1 MNKNIDIKEQS
12 LVLKNSIIELM
23 GNMKLFTVTSY
34 PKAGLPKPSNDFILS
49 AELLTKGDFN
59 LAVCG
64 KVKNGKSSLINALI
78 GKNILPVC
86 NDVAT
91 SRVFKISN
99 ADEDSFFVVYS
110 NGDKKEITVDELARY
125 GSQAEINKVGDVATN
140 KTIAYIQVNTKIDFL
155 PEGVSLIDTPGIG
168 STYPQHTAITK
179 QYLKNSDAALFVM
192 NPSPLDKVE
201 IKFLKEVAEITPSII
216 FVTTKTDQYGNEVV
230 DETMKRNK
238 SLISEAV
245 GEKLVLGLY
254 MLKMSSHL
262 LMNAAQASDEA
273 TSNFNYEISGYADVK
288 DAIQNICFLTLGY
301 YRVGIAYNN
310 AVEYYQTILKSLQ
323 NRKEASIETA
333 TKYEQLIS
341 QYDNANREF
350 SEKMGDNKKN
360 EVLRKIETILRT
372 MEMDFNRIFTTSGE
386 ISEKYTQ
393 EIRNLSSEEIALYG
407 EDLGE
412 RIVNDVKKSWDR
424 LTNLVCEKIS
434 SLLIQYNDE
443 CKLSI
448 TDSVKISVSGS
459 GVGDPQIQNVDLRD
473 RVGRMRTEM
482 FMGTAVTGALGTLIG
497 GAYYFLPTMVAPA
510 LPVLAPV
517 MVVLGVGA
525 VLWGAISG
533 NNKARLQNLQRN
545 KEQLSRY
552 VQDSM
557 ANCRNQL
564 VETSLANDKYQSL
577 YQGFISAIREQATT
591 SMSATYE
598 KYKSELDAMKA
609 TIVQSKQNPEYIRA
623 IEELVT
629 RWSGY
634 KNELNNIHTLLKS
647 IK

>member
-1 MNKNIDIKEQS
+1 MNKDIKEQS
-12 LVLKNSIIELM
+12 LALKNCIIKLM
-23 GNMKLFTVTSY
+23 GNMKLFTVKY

-49 AELLTKGDFN
+49 EELLTKGDFN

-110 NGDKKEITVDELARY
+110 NGDKKEITVDELVLY
-125 GSQAEINKVGDVATN
+125 GSQAEIDNVGEVATN
-140 KTIAYIQVNTKIDFL
+140 ETIAYIQVNTKIDFL

-192 NPSPLDKVE
+192 NPSPLENVE
-201 IKFLKEVAEITPSII
+201 IDFLKEVAEITPSII
-216 FVTTKTDQYGNEVV
+216 FVTTKTDLCGNQVV
-230 DETMKRNK
+230 EDTMIRNK
-238 SLISEAV
+238 SLISKAV

-254 MLKMSSHL
+254 MLKMSSSL
-262 LMNAAQASDEA
+262 LMNAAQASDEI

-323 NRKEASIETA
+323 NRKEASIEAA

-341 QYDNANREF
+341 QYDKANKEF
-350 SEKMGDNKKN
+350 SDKMGEHKKK
-360 EVLRKIETILRT
+360 ELSIKMEAILKT
-372 MEMDFNRIFTTSGE
+372 MEVDFNQIFSQKGE
-386 ISEKYTQ
+386 ISEKYAQ
-393 EIRNLSSEEIALYG
+393 EIESLSSEEITLYG

-412 RIVNDVKKSWDR
+412 RVVDDVKKSWDG
-424 LTNLVCEKIS
+424 LTKLVCEKVS
-434 SLLIQYNDE
+434 ALLAQYNDD

-448 TDSVKISVSGS
+448 IDSVKISVSGN
-459 GVGDPQIQNVDLRD
+459 GAGDPQIQNVDIRD
-473 RVGRMRTEM
+473 RVGKMRTEM

-497 GAYYFLPTMVAPA
+497 GAYYFLPTIVAPA

-533 NNKARLQNLQRN
+533 NNKAKQEKLQKN
-545 KEQLSRY
+545 KTQLLKY

-557 ANCRNQL
+557 ANCRKQL
-564 VETSLANDKYQSL
+564 VETSLANNQYQSL
-577 YQGFISAIREQATT
+577 YQGFILAIREQATT

-609 TIVQSKQNPEYIRA
+609 TIVQSKQNPDYIKA

-629 RWSGY
+629 KWSVY
-634 KNELNNIHTLLKS
+634 KIELNNIRTLLES

>member
-1 MNKNIDIKEQS
+1 MDENIKEQAMA
-12 LVLKNSIIELM
+12 LKSKIIKLM
-23 GNMKLFTVTSY
+23 GNMKSFTVKY

-49 AELLTKGDFN
+49 EELLTKGDFN

-91 SRVFKISN
+91 SRAFKISN
-99 ADEDSFFVVYS
+99 ANEDSFFVVYS
-110 NGDKKEITVDELARY
+110 NGDKKAITVEELAQY
-125 GSQAEINKVGDVATN
+125 GSQAEIDNVGEIATN
-140 KTIAYIQVNTKIDFL
+140 ETIAYIQVNTKVDFL

-168 STYPQHTAITK
+168 STYPQHTNITK
-179 QYLKNSDAALFVM
+179 QYLRNSDAALFVM
-192 NPSPLDKVE
+192 NPSPLEDIE
-201 IKFLKEVAEITPSII
+201 INFLKEVAEITPSII
-216 FVTTKTDQYGNEVV
+216 FVTTKTDLCGNQVV
-230 DETMKRNK
+230 NNTMERNK
-238 SLISEAV
+238 DLISKAI

-254 MLKMSSHL
+254 MLKMSSSL
-262 LMNAAQASDEA
+262 LMDAAQSSDEVI
-273 TSNFNYEISGYADVK
+273 SNFNYEISGYADVK

-310 AVEYYQTILKSLQ
+310 AVEYYQIIQESLQ
-323 NRKEASIETA
+323 NRKEASIEAA

-341 QYDNANREF
+341 QYDKANKEF
-350 SEKMGDNKKN
+350 SEKMGDNKKK
-360 EVLRKIETILRT
+360 EVLMKIEAILKT
-372 MEMDFNRIFTTSGE
+372 MEMDFNQIFTTKGE

-393 EIRNLSSEEIALYG
+393 EIENLSSEEIALYG

-412 RIVNDVKKSWDR
+412 RIVNDVKKSWDG

-473 RVGRMRTEM
+473 RVGKMRTEM

-497 GAYYFLPTMVAPA
+497 GAYYFLPTLVAPV

-533 NNKARLQNLQRN
+533 NNKAKRENLQKN
-545 KEQLSRY
+545 KAQLLKY
-552 VQDSM
+552 VQESL
-557 ANCRNQL
+557 ANCRKQL
-564 VETSLANDKYQSL
+564 IETSLANNQYQSL
-577 YQGFISAIREQATT
+577 YQGFLLAIRQQATT
-591 SMSATYE
+591 SISSTYE
-598 KYKSELDAMKA
+598 KYKSELDAMKT
-609 TIVQSKQNPEYIRA
+609 TIIQSKQNPEYIKA
-623 IEELVT
+623 IEQLIAQWTVN
-629 RWSGY
+629 
-634 KNELNNIHTLLKS
+634 KNELNNIHTLIES

>member
-1 MNKNIDIKEQS
+1 MNKDIKEQS
-12 LVLKNSIIELM
+12 LALKKSIIKLM
-23 GNMKLFTVTSY
+23 GNMKLFTVKY

-49 AELLTKGDFN
+49 EELLTKGDFN
-59 LAVCG
+59 LVVCG

-110 NGDKKEITVDELARY
+110 NGDKKEITVNELAQY
-125 GSQAEINKVGDVATN
+125 GSQVEIDNVGEVATN

-192 NPSPLDKVE
+192 NPSPLENVE
-201 IKFLKEVAEITPSII
+201 IDFLKEVAEITPSII
-216 FVTTKTDQYGNEVV
+216 FVTTKTDLCGNQVV
-230 DETMKRNK
+230 DDTMTRNK
-238 SLISEAV
+238 SLISKAV
-245 GEKLVLGLY
+245 GDKLVLGLY
-254 MLKMSSHL
+254 MLKMSSSL
-262 LMNAAQASDEA
+262 LMNAAQASDEV

-288 DAIQNICFLTLGY
+288 DAIHNLYFLTFGY

-323 NRKEASIETA
+323 NRKEASIEAA

-341 QYDNANREF
+341 QYDTANKAF
-350 SEKMGDNKKN
+350 SDKMGEHKKK
-360 EVLRKIETILRT
+360 ELSIKMETILKT
-372 MEMDFNRIFTTSGE
+372 MEADFNQIFSPKGE
-386 ISEKYTQ
+386 ISEKYAQ
-393 EIRNLSSEEIALYG
+393 EIESLSSEEISLYG

-412 RIVNDVKKSWDR
+412 RVVDDVKKSWDG
-424 LTNLVCEKIS
+424 LTKLVCEKVS
-434 SLLIQYNDE
+434 ALLTQYNDD

-448 TDSVKISVSGS
+448 IDSVKISVSGN

-473 RVGRMRTEM
+473 RVGKMRTEM
-482 FMGTAVTGALGTLIG
+482 FMGTAVTGALGTLVG
-497 GAYYFLPTMVAPA
+497 GAYYFLPTIVAPA
-510 LPVLAPV
+510 LPILAPV

-533 NNKARLQNLQRN
+533 NNKAKQEKLQKN
-545 KEQLSRY
+545 KMQLLKY

-557 ANCRNQL
+557 ANCRKQL
-564 VETSLANDKYQSL
+564 VETSLANNQYQSL
-577 YQGFISAIREQATT
+577 YQGFILAIREQATT
-591 SMSATYE
+591 SMSSTYE

-609 TIVQSKQNPEYIRA
+609 TIVQSKQNPEYIKA
-623 IEELVT
+623 IEELIT
-629 RWSGY
+629 KWSCH
-634 KNELNNIHTLLKS
+634 KNEMNNIHTLLES

>member
-1 MNKNIDIKEQS
+1 MDENIKEQAMA
-12 LVLKNSIIELM
+12 LKSKIIKLM
-23 GNMKLFTVTSY
+23 GNMKSFTVKY

-49 AELLTKGDFN
+49 EELLTKGDFN

-91 SRVFKISN
+91 SRAFKISN
-99 ADEDSFFVVYS
+99 ANEDSFFVVYS
-110 NGDKKEITVDELARY
+110 NGDKKAITVEELAQY
-125 GSQAEINKVGDVATN
+125 GSQAEIDNVGEIATN
-140 KTIAYIQVNTKIDFL
+140 ETIAYIQVNTKVDFL

-168 STYPQHTAITK
+168 STYPQHTNITK
-179 QYLKNSDAALFVM
+179 QYLRNSDAALFVM
-192 NPSPLDKVE
+192 NPSPLEDIE
-201 IKFLKEVAEITPSII
+201 INFLKEVAEITPSII
-216 FVTTKTDQYGNEVV
+216 FVTTKIDLCGNQVV
-230 DETMKRNK
+230 NDTMERNK
-238 SLISEAV
+238 NLISKAI

-254 MLKMSSHL
+254 MLKMSSSL
-262 LMNAAQASDEA
+262 LMDAAQSSDEVI
-273 TSNFNYEISGYADVK
+273 SNFNYEISGYADVK

-310 AVEYYQTILKSLQ
+310 AVEYYQIIQESLQ
-323 NRKEASIETA
+323 NRKEASIEAA

-341 QYDNANREF
+341 QYDKANKEF
-350 SEKMGDNKKN
+350 SEKMGDNKKK
-360 EVLRKIETILRT
+360 EVLMKIETILKT
-372 MEMDFNRIFTTSGE
+372 MEMDFNQIFTTKGE

-393 EIRNLSSEEIALYG
+393 EIENLSSEEIALYG

-412 RIVNDVKKSWDR
+412 RIVNDVKKSWDG

-473 RVGRMRTEM
+473 RVGKMRTEM

-497 GAYYFLPTMVAPA
+497 GAYYFLPTLVAPA

-533 NNKARLQNLQRN
+533 NNKAKRENLQKN
-545 KEQLSRY
+545 KAQLLKY
-552 VQDSM
+552 VQECL
-557 ANCRNQL
+557 ANCRKQL
-564 VETSLANDKYQSL
+564 IETSLANNQYQSL
-577 YQGFISAIREQATT
+577 YQGFLLAIRQQATT
-591 SMSATYE
+591 SISSTYE
-598 KYKSELDAMKA
+598 KYKSELDAMKT
-609 TIVQSKQNPEYIRA
+609 TIIQSKQNPEYIKA
-623 IEELVT
+623 IEQLITQWTVN
-629 RWSGY
+629 
-634 KNELNNIHTLLKS
+634 KNELNNIHTLIES

>member
-1 MNKNIDIKEQS
+1 MNKDIKEQS
-12 LVLKNSIIELM
+12 LALKNCIIKLM
-23 GNMKLFTVTSY
+23 GNMKLFTVKY

-49 AELLTKGDFN
+49 EELLTKGDFN

-110 NGDKKEITVDELARY
+110 NGDKKEITVDELVLY
-125 GSQAEINKVGDVATN
+125 GSQAEIDNVGEVATN
-140 KTIAYIQVNTKIDFL
+140 GTIAYIQVNTKIDFL

-192 NPSPLDKVE
+192 NPSPLENVE
-201 IKFLKEVAEITPSII
+201 IDFLKEVAEITPSII
-216 FVTTKTDQYGNEVV
+216 FVTTKTDLCGNQVV
-230 DETMKRNK
+230 EDTMIRNK
-238 SLISEAV
+238 SLISKAV

-254 MLKMSSHL
+254 MLKMSSSL
-262 LMNAAQASDEA
+262 LMNAAQASDEI

-323 NRKEASIETA
+323 NRKEASIEAA

-341 QYDNANREF
+341 QYDKANKEF
-350 SEKMGDNKKN
+350 SDKMGEHKKK
-360 EVLRKIETILRT
+360 ELSIKMEAILKT
-372 MEMDFNRIFTTSGE
+372 MEVDFNQIFSQKGE
-386 ISEKYTQ
+386 ISEKYAQ
-393 EIRNLSSEEIALYG
+393 EIESLSSEEITLYG

-412 RIVNDVKKSWDR
+412 RVVDDVKKSWDG
-424 LTNLVCEKIS
+424 LTKLVCEKVS
-434 SLLIQYNDE
+434 ALLAQYNDD

-448 TDSVKISVSGS
+448 IDSVKISVSGN
-459 GVGDPQIQNVDLRD
+459 GAGDPQIQNVDLRD
-473 RVGRMRTEM
+473 RVGKMRTEM

-497 GAYYFLPTMVAPA
+497 GAYYFLPTIVAPA

-533 NNKARLQNLQRN
+533 NNKAKQEKLQKN
-545 KEQLSRY
+545 KTQLLKY

-557 ANCRNQL
+557 ANCRKQL
-564 VETSLANDKYQSL
+564 VETSLANNQYQSL
-577 YQGFISAIREQATT
+577 YQGFILAIREQATT

-609 TIVQSKQNPEYIRA
+609 TIVQSKQNPDYIKA
-623 IEELVT
+623 IEELIT
-629 RWSGY
+629 KWSVH
-634 KNELNNIHTLLKS
+634 KIELNNIRTLLES

>member
-1 MNKNIDIKEQS
+1 MNKEIKEQS
-12 LVLKNSIIELM
+12 MALKDSIIKLM
-23 GNMKLFTVTSY
+23 GNMKSFTVKYS
-34 PKAGLPKPSNDFILS
+34 KAGLPKPSNDFVLS
-49 AELLTKGDFN
+49 EELLTKGDFN

-99 ADEDSFFVVYS
+99 ADEDSFFIVYS
-110 NGDKKEITVDELARY
+110 NGDKKAITVDELALY
-125 GSQAEINKVGDVATN
+125 GSQAEIDNVGEVTTN
-140 KTIAYIQVNTKIDFL
+140 KAIAYIQVNTKIDFL

-192 NPSPLDKVE
+192 NPSPLENVE
-201 IKFLKEVAEITPSII
+201 IDFLKEVSEITPSII
-216 FVTTKTDQYGNEVV
+216 FVTTKTDLCGNQAV
-230 DETMKRNK
+230 DDTIVRNK
-238 SLISEAV
+238 SLISKTI
-245 GEKLVLGLY
+245 GDKLVLGLY
-254 MLKMSSHL
+254 MLKMSSSL
-262 LMNAAQASDEA
+262 LMNAAQASDEV

-301 YRVGIAYNN
+301 YRIGLAYNN
-310 AVEYYQTILKSLQ
+310 AVEYYQTILKSLL
-323 NRKEASIETA
+323 NRKEASIEAA

-341 QYDNANREF
+341 QYDKANKEF
-350 SEKMGDNKKN
+350 SEKMGEHKKK
-360 EVLRKIETILRT
+360 ELSTKMETILKT
-372 MEMDFNRIFTTSGE
+372 MEVDFNQIFSPKGE

-393 EIRNLSSEEIALYG
+393 EIESLSSEEIALYG

-412 RIVNDVKKSWDR
+412 RVVGDVKRAWDE
-424 LTNLVCEKIS
+424 LTKLVCEKVS
-434 SLLIQYNDE
+434 ALLAQYNDD

-448 TDSVKISVSGS
+448 IDSVKISVSSNGTE
-459 GVGDPQIQNVDLRD
+459 DPQIQNVDLRD
-473 RVGRMRTEM
+473 RVGKMRTEM
-482 FMGTAVTGALGTLIG
+482 FMGTAVTGALGTLVG
-497 GAYYFLPTMVAPA
+497 GAYYFLPTIVAPA

-533 NNKARLQNLQRN
+533 NNKAKQEKLQKN
-545 KEQLSRY
+545 KTQLLKY
-552 VQDSM
+552 VQDSI
-557 ANCRNQL
+557 ANCRKQL
-564 VETSLANDKYQSL
+564 VETSLANNQYQSL
-577 YQGFISAIREQATT
+577 YQGFLLAIREQATT
-591 SMSATYE
+591 SMSSTYE

-609 TIVQSKQNPEYIRA
+609 TIVQSKQNPEYIKA
-623 IEELVT
+623 IEELIT
-629 RWSGY
+629 KWSGN
-634 KNELNNIHTLLKS
+634 KNELNNIHTVLES

>member
-1 MNKNIDIKEQS
+1 MDENIKEQAMA
-12 LVLKNSIIELM
+12 LKNRIIKLM
-23 GNMKLFTVTSY
+23 GNMKSFTVKY

-49 AELLTKGDFN
+49 EELLTKGDFN

-91 SRVFKISN
+91 SRAFKISN
-99 ADEDSFFVVYS
+99 ANEDSFFVVYS
-110 NGDKKEITVDELARY
+110 NGDKKAITVDELAQY
-125 GSQAEINKVGDVATN
+125 GSQAEIDNAGEIATN
-140 KTIAYIQVNTKIDFL
+140 ETIAYIQVNTKVDFL

-168 STYPQHTAITK
+168 STYPQHTNITK
-179 QYLKNSDAALFVM
+179 QYLKNSDAVLFVM
-192 NPSPLDKVE
+192 NPSPLEDIE
-201 IKFLKEVAEITPSII
+201 INFLKEIAEITPSII
-216 FVTTKTDQYGNEVV
+216 FVTTKTDLCGNHVV
-230 DETMKRNK
+230 NDTMERNK
-238 SLISEAV
+238 NLISKAI

-254 MLKMSSHL
+254 MLKMSSSL
-262 LMNAAQASDEA
+262 LMDAAQSSDEVI
-273 TSNFNYEISGYADVK
+273 SNFNYEISGYADVK

-310 AVEYYQTILKSLQ
+310 AVEYYQIIQKSLQ
-323 NRKEASIETA
+323 NRKEASIEAA

-341 QYDNANREF
+341 QYDKANKEF
-350 SEKMGDNKKN
+350 SEKMGDNKKK
-360 EVLRKIETILRT
+360 EILMKIEAILKT
-372 MEMDFNRIFTTSGE
+372 MEMDFNQIFTTKGE
-386 ISEKYTQ
+386 ISEKYNQ
-393 EIRNLSSEEIALYG
+393 EIENLSSEEIALYG

-412 RIVNDVKKSWDR
+412 RIVNDVKKSWDG
-424 LTNLVCEKIS
+424 LTDLVCEKVS

-473 RVGRMRTEM
+473 RVGKMRTEM

-497 GAYYFLPTMVAPA
+497 GAYYFLPTLVAPA

-533 NNKARLQNLQRN
+533 NNKAKRENLQKN
-545 KEQLSRY
+545 KAQLLKY
-552 VQDSM
+552 VQEIL
-557 ANCRNQL
+557 ANCRKQL
-564 VETSLANDKYQSL
+564 IETSLANNQYQSL
-577 YQGFISAIREQATT
+577 YQGFLLAIRQQATT
-591 SMSATYE
+591 SISSTYE
-598 KYKSELDAMKA
+598 KYKSELDAMKT
-609 TIVQSKQNPEYIRA
+609 TIIQSKQNPEYIKA
-623 IEELVT
+623 IEQLIAQWTVN
-629 RWSGY
+629 
-634 KNELNNIHTLLKS
+634 KNELNNIHTLIES

>member
-1 MNKNIDIKEQS
+1 MNKEIKEQS
-12 LVLKNSIIELM
+12 LALKNSIIKLM
-23 GNMKLFTVTSY
+23 GNMKSFTVKY

-49 AELLTKGDFN
+49 EELLTKGDFN

-99 ADEDSFFVVYS
+99 ADENSFFVVYS
-110 NGDKKEITVDELARY
+110 NGDKKAITVDELALY
-125 GSQAEINKVGDVATN
+125 GSQAEIDNVGEVTTN

-179 QYLKNSDAALFVM
+179 QFLRNSDAALFVM
-192 NPSPLDKVE
+192 NPSPLEKVE
-201 IKFLKEVAEITPSII
+201 IDFLKEVAEITPSII
-216 FVTTKTDQYGNEVV
+216 FVTTKTDLCGNQVV
-230 DETMKRNK
+230 DDTMVRNK
-238 SLISEAV
+238 NLISKAI
-245 GEKLVLGLY
+245 GDKLVLGLY
-254 MLKMSSHL
+254 MLKMSSCL
-262 LMNAAQASDEA
+262 LMNAAQASDEV

-310 AVEYYQTILKSLQ
+310 AVEYYQTIQKSLQ
-323 NRKEASIETA
+323 NRKEASIEAA

-341 QYDNANREF
+341 QYDKANKEF
-350 SEKMGDNKKN
+350 SEKMGEHKKK
-360 EVLRKIETILRT
+360 ELFTKMETILKT
-372 MEMDFNRIFTTSGE
+372 MEVDFNQIFSPKGE

-393 EIRNLSSEEIALYG
+393 EIEGLSSEEIALYG

-412 RIVNDVKKSWDR
+412 RVVGDVKRAWDE
-424 LTNLVCEKIS
+424 LTKLVCEKVS
-434 SLLIQYNDE
+434 ALLVQYNDD
-443 CKLSI
+443 CKLSVI
-448 TDSVKISVSGS
+448 DSVKISVSSDGAE
-459 GVGDPQIQNVDLRD
+459 DPQIQNVDLRD
-473 RVGRMRTEM
+473 RVGKMRTEM
-482 FMGTAVTGALGTLIG
+482 FMGTAVTGALGTLVG
-497 GAYYFLPTMVAPA
+497 GAYYFLPTIVAPA

-533 NNKARLQNLQRN
+533 NNKAKQEKLQKN
-545 KEQLSRY
+545 KTQLLKY
-552 VQDSM
+552 VQDSI
-557 ANCRNQL
+557 ANCRKQL
-564 VETSLANDKYQSL
+564 VETSLANDQYQSL
-577 YQGFISAIREQATT
+577 YQGFLLAIREQATT
-591 SMSATYE
+591 SMSSTYE

-609 TIVQSKQNPEYIRA
+609 TIVQSKQNPEYIKA

-629 RWSGY
+629 KWSSH
-634 KNELNNIHTLLKS
+634 KNELNNIHTLLES